1 MALRAACSGIEI
13 QDHTHWSFVLY
24 PELEQALYERLFRR
38 RQEGKITQDLE
49 AAPSQTSSGNSA
61 ANSASTTSSQRP
73 SLWDNG
79 DPGDA
84 LQLLQSE
91 EDCEALEF
99 TLRGEG

>member
-1 MALRAACSGIEI
+1 MVGMSLPVDGSCDHELKIKGISDIEI
-13 QDHTHWSFVLY
+13 GDW
-24 PELEQALYERLFRR
+24 
-38 RQEGKITQDLE
+38 TQDLE

-79 DPGDA
+79 DPGGA

-99 TLRGEG
+99 TLRGED